1 MDQTSDI
8 HRLCGGRLTILSG
21 DDSLT
26 LPLMALGA
34 KGVVATVSNLMPHET
49 HELTAAALARD
60 YASSRE
66 LHYEL
71 LPLVRA
77 LLGIPIRSQ

>member
-26 LPLMALGA
+26 LPLMALG
-34 KGVVATVSNLMPHET
+34 GQGRGRDGQQSDV
-49 HELTAAALARD
+49 ARD
-60 YASSRE
+60 A
-66 LHYEL
+66 
-71 LPLVRA
+71 
-77 LLGIPIRSQ
+77 